1 MLYIEKDICMYV
13 PLYGWG
19 LWLCVCGGYV
29 LTYQTTWAYYKCYD
43 KITWWR
49 QNARSEQFQFTV
61 LPGESDRTQAFIPFR
76 WIVIAAST
84 AILTRQPHAFIF
96 VDTMATGHF
105 KSGRTPARVVV
116 YVCVSFLCVIIFLY
130 FIFLYQRANI
140 TTISNIHK
148 KKEVKIMLKKPTK
161 NKLLFVINQS
171 QKLNKSS
178 LIKLGCAVA
187 YIFATA
193 KHYKNKNRNYW
204 NYNLYS
210 NTTSSC
216 VVVLEQL

>member
-1 MLYIEKDICMYV
+1 MYV

-19 LWLCVCGGYV
+19 LWLCVCGGCGGYMYLRIKLLEHITSAMIKSRDGVKTPEASNSNSQCCPVNPIGHKHSYRFGGLWSLHRPPLWHGSHMHSFSLTQWLPDILNPAGHLRASLCMCACHFCVLLFFCILFFCISARTSQQFRTYIKKGSKNYV
-29 LTYQTTWAYYKCYD
+29 
-43 KITWWR
+43 
-49 QNARSEQFQFTV
+49 
-61 LPGESDRTQAFIPFR
+61 
-76 WIVIAAST
+76 
-84 AILTRQPHAFIF
+84 
-96 VDTMATGHF
+96 
-105 KSGRTPARVVV
+105 
-116 YVCVSFLCVIIFLY
+116 
-130 FIFLYQRANI
+130 
-140 TTISNIHK
+140 
-148 KKEVKIMLKKPTK
+148 KKPTK

-178 LIKLGCAVA
+178 LIILGCAVA